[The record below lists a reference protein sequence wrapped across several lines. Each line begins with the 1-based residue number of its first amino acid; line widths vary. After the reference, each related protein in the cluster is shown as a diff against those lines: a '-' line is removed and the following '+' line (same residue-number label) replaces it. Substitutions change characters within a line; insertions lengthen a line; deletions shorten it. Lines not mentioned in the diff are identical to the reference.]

1 MTNNLTINQS
11 RRERVRV
18 PLQFSV
24 WVTLNKR
31 QVKNSANQLS
41 TRKCQN
47 VCCKQTLSNKT
58 VFLWIIFLRLSAS
71 FSSSLTCCLITRSLV
86 NTNIPIASSLLIK
99 RYDLTLFKARTFL
112 SLSSSLFVFFHDVLA
127 HVCFQGSFLFFAI
140 VNFSMIALS
149 LLMPDNYL
157 IHLHHTF
164 AIRVHVKFHEL
175 HQSFTV

>member
-1 MTNNLTINQS
+1 M
-11 RRERVRV
+11 
-18 PLQFSV
+18 
-24 WVTLNKR
+24 
-31 QVKNSANQLS
+31 
-41 TRKCQN
+41 
-47 VCCKQTLSNKT
+47 
-58 VFLWIIFLRLSAS
+58 
-71 FSSSLTCCLITRSLV
+71 
-86 NTNIPIASSLLIK
+86 NTNILIASSLLIK

-112 SLSSSLFVFFHDVLA
+112 SLLSSLFVLFHYVLA